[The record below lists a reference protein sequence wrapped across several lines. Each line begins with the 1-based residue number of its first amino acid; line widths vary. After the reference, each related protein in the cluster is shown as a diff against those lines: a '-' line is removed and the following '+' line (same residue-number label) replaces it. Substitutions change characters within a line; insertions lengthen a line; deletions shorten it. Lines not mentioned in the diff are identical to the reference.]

1 MLTRTAI
8 TNKLFELNDSL
19 ADRHLTILN
28 FHRIVSNHIRNFI
41 PVRIFKQLSE
51 SIDYGCVSM
60 GGEYDAYRDED
71 SKKSIK
77 IIIAYNTNDTT
88 IKISSYQFKKLCILF
103 ADTVLH
109 EVIHMRQYRR
119 RNFYSIPPYISKS
132 LFKEQREEQQYLGST
147 DEIDAYSFNIAC
159 ELLQKFRNN
168 KAYVLNYLEKQHS
181 ICCLKTNNWLIYL
194 AAFGYN
200 ANHTIIKRLKKRVI
214 RQLSNAATGKPYKT
228 AFWLKQ

>member
-1 MLTRTAI
+1 M
-8 TNKLFELNDSL
+8 
-19 ADRHLTILN
+19 TILN
-28 FHRIVSNHIRNFI
+28 FHRIVAAHIRNFI

-51 SIDYGCVSM
+51 NIDSGYISM
-60 GGEYDAYRDED
+60 GGEYDSNRDED
-71 SKKSIK
+71 AKKSIK
-77 IIIAYNTNDTT
+77 IIIAYNADDTN
-88 IKISSYQFKKLCILF
+88 IQMSSYKFKKLCILF

-119 RNFYSIPPYISKS
+119 RSFYSIPPYISKS
-132 LFKEQREEQQYLGST
+132 VFKEQREEQQYLGST

-168 KAYVLNYLEKQHS
+168 KSYVLRYLEKHHS

-200 ANHTIIKRLKKRVI
+200 VDHTIIQRLKKRVI
-214 RQLSNAATGKPYKT
+214 RHLPNAAMGKPYKT
-228 AFWLKQ
+228 ANWLKQ